1 MAIKSRQREE
11 AITTAIGTA
20 QYPWVN
26 TPSTKFVPEG
36 EYSCNIIL
44 TKEEGESILKKV
56 EPILEKKQQEQAEE
70 SGKKVKTY
78 DLPVQLEGDTYV
90 LKAKLKPV
98 NGTRK
103 DGTEFTRSLGL
114 FDSKG
119 NPWDRE
125 VIIRGGSKIRLS
137 VRPKTWFSPL
147 LGAGVSLELLAVQV
161 IELAD
166 GELSSQAAESFGFT
180 EVEGGYVNGGETL
193 DQALDAEEEEEQDI
207 IKADF

>member
-44 TKEEGESILKKV
+44 TKEEGEAIIKKV

-78 DLPVQLEGDTYV
+78 ELPIQLEGDTYV

-98 NGTRK
+98 NGKRK

-119 NPWDRE
+119 NPWDRA
-125 VIIRGGSKIRLS
+125 VMIRGGSKIRLN

>member
-44 TKEEGESILKKV
+44 TKEEGEAIIKKV

-78 DLPVQLEGDTYV
+78 ELPIQLEGDTYV

-98 NGTRK
+98 NGKRK

-119 NPWDRE
+119 NPWDRA
-125 VIIRGGSKIRLS
+125 VTIRGGSKIRLN

-161 IELAD
+161 IELSD

-193 DQALDAEEEEEQDI
+193 DQALDAEEEEDI

>member
-44 TKEEGESILKKV
+44 TKQEGEAIIKKV
-56 EPILEKKQQEQAEE
+56 EPILEKKQKEQAEE

-78 DLPVQLEGDTYV
+78 ELPIQLEGDTYV
-90 LKAKLKPV
+90 LKSKLKPV
-98 NGTRK
+98 NGKRK
-103 DGTEFTRSLGL
+103 DGSDYTRSLGL

-125 VIIRGGSKIRLS
+125 VIIRGGSKVRLN

-147 LGAGVSLELLAVQV
+147 MGVGVSLELLAVQV

-193 DQALDAEEEEEQDI
+193 DQALDAEEEEEDI

>member
-1 MAIKSRQREE
+1 MAIPSRKKEE
-11 AITTAIGTA
+11 AITTAVGTA

-36 EYSCNIIL
+36 EYTCNIIL
-44 TKEEGESILKKV
+44 TKQEGEAIFKKIEAILDN
-56 EPILEKKQQEQAEE
+56 KQKEQAEE
-70 SGKKVKTY
+70 TGKKVKTY
-78 DLPVQLEGDTYV
+78 ELPLQLEGDTYV

-98 NGTRK
+98 NGKRK
-103 DGTEFTRSLGL
+103 DGSEYTRSLGL

-137 VRPKTWFSPL
+137 VRPKAWFSPL
-147 LGAGVSLELLAVQV
+147 LGAGVSFELLAVQV

-193 DQALDAEEEEEQDI
+193 DQALDAEEEEDI